1 MRYTDR
7 LNIPMDLYGFEINIL
22 YLFYLFIYY
31 TNSVH
36 ILCGYKCKLR
46 KLPGILLGDSNM
58 KSLLVDMTN
67 FKV

>member
-7 LNIPMDLYGFEINIL
+7 LNIPMDLYGFEINV
-22 YLFYLFIYY
+22 FYLLIYY

-36 ILCGYKCKLR
+36 ILCGYKTCKLR